1 VTGRTIIIT
10 SAASAIGAACAR
22 KFVANGDKVTLA
34 DPSEKAL
41 RLLCESLN
49 EKSGNAA
56 AMVVADVG
64 SRLKVHNII
73 AEAVEAF
80 GRIDAVVNATME
92 IFTADFFDAT
102 DEDFDRVIDVN
113 LRGAY
118 MLINAAARQFMK
130 QERDAATEPSY
141 AIVSL
146 LSVEA
151 VTVTADR
158 AAFAASQGGLKQLT
172 RAAALALSE
181 HGVRVNAVGIGA
193 VKGEFLRD
201 FDLKS
206 ARDTVPMN
214 RIGDPEEVAEAVS
227 FLASTAAS
235 YITGQTLYVDGGRL
249 VRSPAADYQPKG

>member
-1 VTGRTIIIT
+1 VTGRSIIIAN
-10 SAASAIGAACAR
+10 AASAIGAACAR
-22 KFVANGDKVTLA
+22 KFVAAGDKVALA
-34 DPSEKAL
+34 DPNEKAL
-41 RLLCESLN
+41 RALAGLLN
-49 EKSGNAA
+49 ERSEGAA
-56 AMVVADVG
+56 AMVVADVA

-92 IFTADFFDAT
+92 IVTAEFFDAT
-102 DEDFDRVIDVN
+102 DEDFDRVIDIN

-118 MLINAAARQFMK
+118 MLTHAAARQFVK
-130 QERDAATEPSY
+130 QEKDAASESSY
-141 AIVSL
+141 AIVNL

-151 VTVTADR
+151 VTATAER

-227 FLASTAAS
+227 FLASPAAS

-249 VRSPAADYQPKG
+249 VRSPAADYQPKS

>member
-1 VTGRTIIIT
+1 MSGRSIIVAG
-10 SAASAIGAACAR
+10 AASAIGAACAR
-22 KFVANGDKVTLA
+22 KFVAAGERVTLA
-34 DPSEKAL
+34 DPNEKAL
-41 RLLCESLN
+41 RALTEGIN
-49 EKSGNAA
+49 ELSEGAA

-73 AEAVEAF
+73 AEAIEAF
-80 GRIDAVVNATME
+80 GRVDAVVNATME

-118 MLINAAARQFMK
+118 MLMHAAARQFVK
-130 QERDAATEPSY
+130 QEREASDTSSY
-141 AIVSL
+141 AIVNL

-151 VTVTADR
+151 VTAMAER

-172 RAAALALSE
+172 RAAALALSD

-227 FLASTAAS
+227 FLASPSAS

-249 VRSPAADYQPKG
+249 VRSPAADYQPKA